1 VNRWLAIVNPRSGGN
16 RNGKRLAELLSILR
30 RLAAHTVLTR
40 YAGHAAELAREAESF
55 AGVVAVGG
63 DGTLFEILKG
73 IEYRRQRI
81 ALIPA
86 GRGNSLA
93 RDLGL
98 MHRSNAFDVLHWRQA
113 RTIDLMQVHI
123 TTSDGARSS
132 YLSAST
138 VAVGYAAAVTQRAR
152 KLVSLGRMSYVAA
165 AASTRPS
172 QFNARLQYGEMPSR
186 EVRLSGFIA
195 NNTRHLANFVGFRI
209 ASCSDGRFE
218 TMEMN
223 AGMIKQTA
231 HNISALSRS
240 YLYEPYPINQATT
253 MQLHLEAPQNLMLD
267 GEIVPSVVSIGVK
280 MLPGALSCNGPEP
293 Q

>member
-1 VNRWLAIVNPRSGGN
+1 MNYWLAIVNPRSGGN
-16 RNGKRLAELLSILR
+16 RNGKRLAELLGVLR
-30 RLAAHTVLTR
+30 RLAARTVLTR
-40 YAGHAAELAREAESF
+40 HPGHAAEIAREAESC

-73 IEYRRQRI
+73 MDCRRQRI

-98 MHRSNAFDVLHWRQA
+98 MHRRNAFDVLHWREA

-172 QFNARLQYGEMPSR
+172 HFNARVQYGDTPSL

-195 NNTRHLANFVGFRI
+195 NNTRHLANFVGFRN

-223 AGMIKQTA
+223 AGMMKQTA
-231 HNISALSRS
+231 HNISALSRT
-240 YLYEPYPINQATT
+240 YVYEPYPIKQVTAV
-253 MQLHLEAPQNLMLD
+253 QLQLEAPQNLMLD
-267 GEIVPSVVSIGVK
+267 GEIVPSVVSVAVK
-280 MLPGALSCNGPEP
+280 MLPAALSCNGPEP

>member
-1 VNRWLAIVNPRSGGN
+1 MNRWLAIVNPRSGGN

-30 RLAAHTVLTR
+30 SLAAHTVLTKHS
-40 YAGHAAELAREAESF
+40 GHAAELAREAESF

-73 IEYRRQRI
+73 IDRGRQRI

-86 GRGNSLA
+86 GRGNTLA

-98 MHRSNAFDVLHWRQA
+98 MHRRNAFDVLHWREA

-123 TTSDGARSS
+123 TTSDGTRSS

-172 QFNARLQYGEMPSR
+172 QFDARLQYGETPSR

-195 NNTRHLANFVGFRI
+195 NNTRHLANFVGFRN
-209 ASCSDGRFE
+209 ASCSDGHFE
-218 TMEMN
+218 TMEFN

-231 HNISALSRS
+231 HNISALSRT

-267 GEIVPSVVSIGVK
+267 GEIVPSVISIGVN